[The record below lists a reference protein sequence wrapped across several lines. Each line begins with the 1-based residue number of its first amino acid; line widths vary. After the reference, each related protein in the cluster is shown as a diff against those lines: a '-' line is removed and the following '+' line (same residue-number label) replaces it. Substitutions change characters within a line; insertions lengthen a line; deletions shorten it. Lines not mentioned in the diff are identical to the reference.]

1 MNLEE
6 EEEKNRNKQ
15 NHSGMIYSTA
25 DAHDYQETM
34 DNCYGESPLDPIW
47 AMTNAAS
54 TLAGRNITGRGIQS
68 MA

>member
-1 MNLEE
+1 
-6 EEEKNRNKQ
+6 
-15 NHSGMIYSTA
+15 MIYSTA

-34 DNCYGESPLDPIW
+34 DNCYGESSLDPIW